1 MSYGALL
8 VFGEVDA
15 NRFVIPYDEQ
25 GVACDNG
32 GGVRCEGRVDLSRGR
47 VDDTVDHRAGGCYLQ
62 VERDVFQC
70 IQQLLALREG
80 DSYFVFG
87 RVEDGLFAFKRSAE
101 VQQVLPDAVDDA
113 FARGDGVDLLVVGH
127 AKDINDCLFAK
138 FRSFANN
145 AIGNI
150 GVVDGPCDLRL
161 GGIIAFL
168 FRQYVVVQ
176 VGGKNRFFWH
186 NE

>member
-1 MSYGALL
+1 M
-8 VFGEVDA
+8 
-15 NRFVIPYDEQ
+15 
-25 GVACDNG
+25 
-32 GGVRCEGRVDLSRGR
+32 
-47 VDDTVDHRAGGCYLQ
+47 Q

-113 FARGDGVDLLVVGH
+113 FARGDGADLLVVGH
-127 AKDINDCLFAK
+127 AEDINDCFFAE
-138 FRSFANN
+138 FGSFTDN
-145 AIGNI
+145 AIGDV
-150 GVVDGPCDLRL
+150 GVVDSSCDLRL
-161 GGIIAFL
+161 GGVVAFL

-176 VGGKNRFFWH
+176 VGGKNSFFWH